1 MATTL
6 ALVIWNLR
14 SSRRAAILDEF
25 RSSNRILRLFQQGLK
40 GLGDTWS

>member
-1 MATTL
+1 MTTTL
-6 ALVIWNLR
+6 ALVIENPR
-14 SSRRAAILDEF
+14 SSRRTAIFDEF